1 MQKLEKIAEELS
13 QKISEEVTS
22 EELSQEMLRLVDKM
36 VKEIVKSEF
45 RLKRTLRDKKISNS
59 VLENT
64 ISELEKQNEIIEKQ
78 SRFKEELFA
87 SISHELRTPLHGILG
102 MSQLISQTEMSDK
115 QANFVNVIKGS
126 ADNLLVIINDILSL
140 TKMNA
145 GKVELVERPFYL
157 PDFLKEIEGVL
168 KLKAEEKNLFLRL
181 EVAPDTPK
189 NIIGDHTRIYQI
201 LINLLNNS
209 IKFTEKGWILLK
221 IESLEN
227 RADEADLLITVEDT
241 GIGIEKEK
249 QKQIFEPFSRV
260 HDLEGGVIEGAGLG
274 LNIVKKLMSLLGGKI
289 SVESKYG
296 SGTCFKLYLTC
307 KTLDGEISE
316 ICEPALDEVEIP
328 TTWKDLKFLYIE
340 DNPTNILYAKHL
352 FLEWNIQIDIAED
365 CAKSKE
371 KLKNNKYDCILSDVK
386 LPDGNGIDLIRDIRE
401 NFNSPNYQT
410 PVIIL
415 TASASEHERII
426 TQAINIQSYMG
437 KPFRPTHLIKE
448 MKIAIDNYQKDVS
461 TPTYKVP
468 EASKPAEKSEYF
480 TSLYKN
486 FGKSLSV
493 VKEMLEIFKT
503 QIPVTLEKLE
513 KCHKEENY
521 EGFYFEIHRIKS
533 TINIV
538 GLPHLLELAM
548 LMERDTYDSSDVTM
562 IPEYLAKFKKQV
574 AEDVQIVEAELER
587 LHQEVT

>member
-1 MQKLEKIAEELS
+1 MHKIEKIAQELS
-13 QKISEEVTS
+13 QKINEEVAS
-22 EELSQEMLRLVDKM
+22 KELSQKMLRQVEKM
-36 VKEIVKSEF
+36 VKEVVKSEF
-45 RLKRTLRDKKISNS
+45 RLKRTLRDKEISNS
-59 VLENT
+59 VLKNT
-64 ISELEKQNEIIEKQ
+64 ITELEKQKAVIEKQ

-87 SISHELRTPLHGILG
+87 SISHEFRTPLHGILG
-102 MSQLISQTEMSDK
+102 MSQLISRTEMSDK

-140 TKMNA
+140 TQMNA
-145 GKVELVERPFYL
+145 GKVELVERPFCL
-157 PDFLKEIEGVL
+157 PEFLKEIEGVL

-181 EVAPDTPK
+181 EVVPGTPK
-189 NIIGDHTRIYQI
+189 NFIGDHTRIYQV

-209 IKFTEKGWILLK
+209 IKFTKKGWILLK

-249 QKQIFEPFSRV
+249 QDQIFEPFSRV

-289 SVESKYG
+289 SVESKHG

-307 KTLDGEISE
+307 KTLDGEIAE
-316 ICEPALDEVEIP
+316 ICESDLDKIEIP

-365 CAKSKE
+365 CATSRE
-371 KLKNNKYDCILSDVK
+371 KFKNNKYDCILSDVK

-448 MKIAIDNYQKDVS
+448 MKIAIDNYQKEVS
-461 TPTYKVP
+461 EPTYQVP
-468 EASKPAEKSEYF
+468 KASKPAEKSEYF

-486 FGKSLSV
+486 FGKNLSV
-493 VKEMLEIFKT
+493 VKEMLEIFRT
-503 QIPVTLEKLE
+503 QIPVTLEKLD
-513 KCHKEENY
+513 KHHKEENY

-548 LMERDTYDSSDVTM
+548 LMERDTYDDSDVTM
-562 IPEYLAKFKKQV
+562 IPEYFARFKKQV

>member
-13 QKISEEVTS
+13 RKINEQVASKEQ
-22 EELSQEMLRLVDKM
+22 SQEMIRQVEKI

-45 RLKRTLRDKKISNS
+45 RLKRTLRDNEITNA
-59 VLENT
+59 VLKNT
-64 ISELEKQNEIIEKQ
+64 ITELERQNEIIEKQ
-78 SRFKEELFA
+78 SKFKEELFA

-102 MSQLISQTEMSDK
+102 MSQLISRTDMSEKQT
-115 QANFVNVIKGS
+115 NFVNVIKGS

-145 GKVELVERPFYL
+145 GKIELVERPFYL

-189 NIIGDHTRIYQI
+189 NIVADHIRIYQI

-221 IESLEN
+221 IESLAK
-227 RADEADLLITVEDT
+227 RGDKADLLFTIEDT

-249 QKQIFEPFSRV
+249 QEQIFEPFSRV

-307 KTLDGEISE
+307 KILDGEVSE
-316 ICEPALDEVEIP
+316 ITDTAIDEIEIP
-328 TTWKDLKFLYIE
+328 STWMDLRFLYIE

-352 FLEWNIQIDIAED
+352 FLEWNIEIDIAED
-365 CAKSKE
+365 CAKSRE

-386 LPDGNGIDLIRDIRE
+386 LPDGNGIDLIREIRE

-410 PVIIL
+410 PVLIL

-426 TQAINIQSYMG
+426 TEAINIQSYMG

-448 MKIAIDNYQKDVS
+448 MKRAIDNYQKDGS
-461 TPTYKVP
+461 EPTYKIP
-468 EASKPAEKSEYF
+468 MTSEPVGKNKYF
-480 TSLYKN
+480 TLLYKN
-486 FGKSLSV
+486 FGKNLSV

-513 KCHKEENY
+513 KHHNDKNY

-533 TINIV
+533 TIKIV
-538 GLPHLLELAM
+538 GLPQLLELAM
-548 LMERDTYDSSDVTM
+548 VMERDTYEAADVTM
-562 IPEYLAKFKKQV
+562 ISDYLDKFKKQ
-574 AEDVQIVEAELER
+574 AAIDIHIIEAELER
-587 LHQEVT
+587 LSKNVA